1 MAIWIIIA
9 VSMLFIVGPI
19 LMLRPSPRERRLARI
34 RQLAQQQRVNIQ
46 PIFLRRD
53 PVFSATLERNPH
65 LAEHS
70 WARYQRV
77 AEENQTG
84 PSIKGKWVQRRT
96 PEGQLVWE
104 AQDIRQTSAPAI
116 DAVLARWQQEQKP
129 DFLALELGPRSV
141 TLVWNEKGDVAEVEA
156 VCQQLRELLAV

>member
-1 MAIWIIIA
+1 MTIWIIIA

-34 RQLAQQQRVNIQ
+34 RQLAQQQRVDIK

-53 PVFSATLERNPH
+53 PVYAATLERNPH
-65 LAEHS
+65 LADHD
-70 WARYQRV
+70 WARYQLV
-77 AEENQTG
+77 AEEKQTG
-84 PSIKGKWVQRRT
+84 PSIKGKWIQRKT

-104 AQDIRQTSAPAI
+104 AQDIRQTPVPAV
-116 DAVLARWQQEQKP
+116 DALLARWQAAQSP

-156 VCQQLRELLAV
+156 VCRQLQELLTV